1 MPYHLRSYNSLKPVQ
16 LQPLLAEA
24 GVSSGGLWLTATCW
38 PWPDSTTIQ
47 ATPAII
53 TGGILILSQA
63 VFSFHWEDLQ
73 TDFTAVTTQRDSAQG
88 SHWGKWTVDHV
99 KVPLSFC
106 LLLSKKKKKTL
117 LLNSLSLFEL
127 SNVINN
133 LRYMSRIQAATNSH
147 SHNVALRYF
156 DGESKAHRH
165 AGL

>member
-1 MPYHLRSYNSLKPVQ
+1 MHEAFEGKKKTPHSSFAHIWLDPLDTCIFSVGHVCLIIYNSLKPVQ
-16 LQPLLAEA
+16 LQTLLAEA

-73 TDFTAVTTQRDSAQG
+73 TDFTAVTTQRDSAPG

-106 LLLSKKKKKTL
+106 LLLSKKDST
-117 LLNSLSLFEL
+117 SLK
-127 SNVINN
+127 V
-133 LRYMSRIQAATNSH
+133 
-147 SHNVALRYF
+147 
-156 DGESKAHRH
+156 K
-165 AGL
+165 